1 MHSNNGVD
9 EEEHSHEHTHVR
21 KSLKLSTTLSKK
33 RVPSL
38 HFHDKEAIIVSQISN
53 MIMRVGNGDLER
65 LDESVKQNPNA
76 NTPPVKKRMTPNT

>member
-1 MHSNNGVD
+1 MWAV
-9 EEEHSHEHTHVR
+9 
-21 KSLKLSTTLSKK
+21 KK

-53 MIMRVGNGDLER
+53 MIMRVRNGDLER

-76 NTPPVKKRMTPNT
+76 YTPPVNRE